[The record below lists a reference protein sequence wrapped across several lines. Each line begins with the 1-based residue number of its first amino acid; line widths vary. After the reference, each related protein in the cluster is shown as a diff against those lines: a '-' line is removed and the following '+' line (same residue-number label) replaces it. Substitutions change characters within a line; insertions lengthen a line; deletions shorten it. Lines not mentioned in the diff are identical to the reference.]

1 MPFPSRLA
9 AQRRVRLHR
18 GPKKGRWPIRTLPA
32 FPARLLACPDH
43 PANRSTSR
51 RFVRTL
57 DPGLLANATPA
68 LRSRIALIAGR
79 RSGIADPMSPLNTL
93 DTRGAEMFPGGHQVL
108 TLVILSLCGFGRN
121 GTSGPTVGEALAWR
135 I

>member
-18 GPKKGRWPIRTLPA
+18 GPKKGRWPIRTLLA

-51 RFVRTL
+51 RLVRTL
-57 DPGLLANATPA
+57 DPGLLASATPT
-68 LRSRIALIAGR
+68 L
-79 RSGIADPMSPLNTL
+79 RSGIALRPGRLTSMAEPMSALTVL
-93 DTRGAEMFPGGHQVL
+93 DTTRSRYV
-108 TLVILSLCGFGRN
+108 
-121 GTSGPTVGEALAWR
+121 
-135 I
+135 

>member
-9 AQRRVRLHR
+9 ARGRVRLHR

-43 PANRSTSR
+43 PANRSTLK

-57 DPGLLANATPA
+57 DPGLLARATLTA
-68 LRSRIALIAGR
+68 LSDRLATGLGSLRMPN
-79 RSGIADPMSPLNTL
+79 PMSALVTL
-93 DTRGAEMFPGGHQVL
+93 DTAW
-108 TLVILSLCGFGRN
+108 SGFVSR
-121 GTSGPTVGEALAWR
+121 
-135 I
+135 

>member
-43 PANRSTSR
+43 PANRPTSR
-51 RFVRTL
+51 CFARTL
-57 DPGLLANATPA
+57 DPGLLARATPLCVLGSPCDRDGVLA
-68 LRSRIALIAGR
+68 LPTRCPLSIILDTARSGFVPGGVRALIC
-79 RSGIADPMSPLNTL
+79 
-93 DTRGAEMFPGGHQVL
+93 
-108 TLVILSLCGFGRN
+108 VILALCGLRRN
-121 GTSGPTVGEALAWR
+121 GTGGVVARDP
-135 I
+135 